1 MSTETGK
8 INRTGAQLLIP
19 FVAFLMLAGVG
30 CSEKETAGTQEA
42 APAMETATTEAAP
55 AMESA
60 APEAAP
66 PVEVAEPAPE
76 PVAEPAEP
84 QAAAGAESQSAA
96 VDGQKVYQASC
107 QACHAAGVAGAP
119 KLGDKAAW
127 APRIAKGVDV
137 LVSSVKN
144 GLNVMP
150 PKGGGMSCSDEELRA
165 ATDYIVAEGS

>member
-8 INRTGAQLLIP
+8 INRTGAQLLVP

-42 APAMETATTEAAP
+42 APAMETATTETAP

-66 PVEVAEPAPE
+66 PVEATEPAAEP
-76 PVAEPAEP
+76 VAEP

-150 PKGGGMSCSDEELRA
+150 PKGGCMSCSDEELRA

>member
-8 INRTGAQLLIP
+8 NHRTGAQLLIP
-19 FVAFLMLAGVG
+19 FVVFLMLAGVG
-30 CSEKETAGTQEA
+30 CSEKETSSTQEA
-42 APAMETATTEAAP
+42 APAMETAAPEAAP

-66 PVEVAEPAPE
+66 AAE
-76 PVAEPAEP
+76 PVAEPAAEPVAEP

-127 APRIAKGVDV
+127 APRIAKGIDA

-150 PKGGGMSCSDEELRA
+150 PKGGCMSCSDDELRA
-165 ATDYIVAEGS
+165 ATEYIVAEGS